1 MLDKASLKEILKDF
15 NEADSQ
21 RELLIKKSRDVLKLS
36 KQLIYSLH
44 REDLSSAK
52 SLSSEI
58 KKAFGELAAIAE
70 KSPELRYSGSFKIG
84 AQEYVEAMCYYGF
97 VAESRLPAHKEL
109 KVDSNSYLF
118 GLCDLTGEL
127 VRKAINDSIKG
138 RFDSALKIKE
148 VVEEIYGELLQ
159 FDFRE
164 SELRKKFDSIKYD
177 MKRLDDVALS
187 IKLKGSSQ

>member
-1 MLDKASLKEILKDF
+1 
-15 NEADSQ
+15 
-21 RELLIKKSRDVLKLS
+21 VLS
-36 KQLIYSLH
+36 KQKH
-44 REDLSSAK
+44 
-52 SLSSEI
+52 
-58 KKAFGELAAIAE
+58 
-70 KSPELRYSGSFKIG
+70 
-84 AQEYVEAMCYYGF
+84 
-97 VAESRLPAHKEL
+97 
-109 KVDSNSYLF
+109 
-118 GLCDLTGEL
+118 
-127 VRKAINDSIKG
+127 DSIKG

>member
-1 MLDKASLKEILKDF
+1 MLDKSNLKEILKEF

-44 REDLSSAK
+44 REDLASSK
-52 SLSSEI
+52 TLSDDI
-58 KKAFGELAAIAE
+58 KNSFEELCKIAD
-70 KSPELRYSGSFKIG
+70 KSPELKYSGSYKIS
-84 AQEYVEAMCYYGF
+84 AQEYVEALCYYGF
-97 VAESRLPAHKEL
+97 VADNKLPTHKEL
-109 KVDSNSYLF
+109 KVDHYSYLL

-127 VRKAINDSIKG
+127 VRKAINDAIKG
-138 RFDSALKIKE
+138 RFESAIKIKE
-148 VVEEIYGELLQ
+148 IVEEIYGELLQ

-177 MKRLDDVALS
+177 LKRLDDVALS
-187 IKLKGSSQ
+187 IKLKNGK